1 MSTRGRRAETDIPLD
16 TSSTENE
23 REETTHHALRKSG
36 KEEEGEILDT
46 TQSKRVLRVA
56 LMVSISLMRTALP
69 FSKGARTLDSQHTGR
84 QDENKDCEGRMDL
97 YGWATGRAMRL
108 RHKAT
113 SVLLIRLSPLLFL
126 FLFLYLSGYILST
139 SSRKLWGL
147 SAVMSFLRRGRA
159 KRAKRRRR
167 RIARTN

>member
-1 MSTRGRRAETDIPLD
+1 
-16 TSSTENE
+16 
-23 REETTHHALRKSG
+23 
-36 KEEEGEILDT
+36 
-46 TQSKRVLRVA
+46 
-56 LMVSISLMRTALP
+56 MVSISLMRTALP

-113 SVLLIRLSPLLFL
+113 SVLLTRLSPLLFL

-139 SSRKLWGL
+139 STRKLWGL
-147 SAVMSFLRRGRA
+147 SGVMSFLRRGRA
-159 KRAKRRRR
+159 KRAKRRVR